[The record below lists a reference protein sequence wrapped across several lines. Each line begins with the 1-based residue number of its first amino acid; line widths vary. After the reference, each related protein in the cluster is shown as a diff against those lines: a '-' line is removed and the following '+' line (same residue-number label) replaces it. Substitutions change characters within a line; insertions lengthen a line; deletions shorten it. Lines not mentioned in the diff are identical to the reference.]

1 MNKNII
7 LNGLK
12 VLITIGMLLSLAIP
26 SAAMAQIPSRYTIP
40 QDGSIMEN
48 TKPVAVGDSYTLDVS
63 TSLFLEVPAPGV
75 LANDSDPD
83 GDPITAVNA
92 TQPANGSV
100 ILYSNGS
107 FKYTPNVGFS
117 GVDHWTYKASDGT
130 LTSTPATVTITVT
143 GGNTPPVANADNY
156 TLDVT
161 ISTTLNIPVPGVL
174 ANDSDPDGDP
184 ITALKV
190 NDPAHGSVSLLS
202 TGAFTYT
209 SIQPYIGDDIFTYK
223 ACDGPDSCSTPVQVT
238 ITVSGGNEEPTASA
252 DSYTLDLEFLTTLIV
267 AAPGV
272 LGNDYDYDGP
282 NAITAVLWVAPT
294 NGGVNL
300 HPDGSFEYTPDPGSY
315 GTDTFTYKAFDGEL
329 YSNPANVTITVV
341 PINTPPVAVAD
352 SYETPMNTTLT
363 VVAPGVLVND
373 TDIDLDPL
381 TAVLVGSPT
390 IGVFNLSPD
399 GSITYIP
406 QTNYVGTV
414 YFTYK
419 ANDGTADSS
428 PVQVSIEVTT
438 INTPPDAMADSYV
451 MLMDTTLTVDVAHGV
466 LANDV
471 DVDGDPLIAELLGVP
486 VVNGTLV
493 LNENGSFTYEPNDGY
508 FGSVN
513 FTYRANDG
521 LEYSEPV
528 LVTINVKQSNLT
540 PVALADAYV
549 MESGTTLTVLVAEG
563 VLANDSDPD
572 GDPLEAQLV
581 DGVDHGLLSL
591 HADGSFVYVPEVSF
605 TGVDYFRYRSYDGL
619 ATSDEVLATIT
630 VGEAVNVAPVAV
642 MDTYVMRTG
651 LSLSVDAPGVLANDY
666 DVNLDTMTAQLG
678 ASTTH
683 GSLTFNSNG
692 SFTYVPAT
700 GFIGV
705 DQFTY
710 RAYDGELYSGLVVV
724 TIRVCQFTFISFIT
738 K

>member
-48 TKPVAVGDSYTLDVS
+48 TKPVAVGDSFSLDLGSATTL
-63 TSLFLEVPAPGV
+63 TVPAPGV
-75 LANDSDPD
+75 LVNDSDPD
-83 GDPITAVNA
+83 GDPLTAVSP
-92 TQPANGSV
+92 TQPANGS
-100 ILYSNGS
+100 LTLRTNGS
-107 FKYTPNVGFS
+107 FDYTPTPGFT
-117 GVDHWTYKASDGT
+117 GADHFTYRASDGM
-130 LTSTPATVTITVT
+130 LTSTPATVTINVT
-143 GGNTPPVANADNY
+143 GGNTPPTANQDSY
-156 TLDVT
+156 TTEVN
-161 ISTTLNIPVPGVL
+161 ITLIVPAETGVL
-174 ANDSDPDGDP
+174 ANDIDVDGDP
-184 ITALKV
+184 LTAFKLM
-190 NDPAHGSVSLLS
+190 DPAHGTAMVNSN
-202 TGAFTYT
+202 GGFTYIPENNY
-209 SIQPYIGDDIFTYK
+209 SGDVIFTYQ
-223 ACDGPDSCSTPVQVT
+223 AYDGLSYSTPAQVT
-238 ITVSGGNEEPTASA
+238 ITVSGGGNTPPEANQ
-252 DSYTLDLEFLTTLIV
+252 DSYTTDMGVQLVVDALT
-267 AAPGV
+267 GV
-272 LGNDYDYDGP
+272 LANDFDSDGDILTAQLWIAPVNGNLALQA
-282 NAITAVLWVAPT
+282 N
-294 NGGVNL
+294 
-300 HPDGSFEYTPDPGSY
+300 GSFTYTPVPGYY
-315 GTDTFTYKAFDGEL
+315 GDDHFTYKAFDGTET
-329 YSNPANVTITVV
+329 SDPCQVTITVN
-341 PINTPPVAVAD
+341 PINTAPVAAAD

-363 VVAPGVLVND
+363 VVAPGVLTND
-373 TDIDLDPL
+373 VDIDLDIL
-381 TAVLVGSPT
+381 TAELVGSPPEFG
-390 IGVFNLSPD
+390 IFNLSSN
-399 GSITYIP
+399 GSFTYIP
-406 QTNYVGTV
+406 QADYVGSV
-414 YFTYK
+414 NFTYK
-419 ANDGTADSS
+419 AYDGIDYSV
-428 PVQVSIEVTT
+428 PVQVAIEVTST
-438 INTPPDAMADSYV
+438 NTPPDAMADSYV
-451 MLMDTTLTVDVAHGV
+451 MLMDATLTVDAAHGV

-493 LNENGSFTYEPNDGY
+493 LSENGSFTYEPNDGY

-549 MESGTTLTVLVAEG
+549 VESGNTLTVLVAEG

-581 DGVDHGLLSL
+581 DDVDHGILSL
-591 HADGSFVYVPEVSF
+591 HADGSFLYVPEVSF
-605 TGVDYFRYRSYDGL
+605 IGVDYFRYRSFDGL
-619 ATSDEVLATIT
+619 ATSDEVLVTIT
-630 VGEAVNVAPVAV
+630 VGEEVNMAPVAV
-642 MDTYVMRTG
+642 MDTYMMRTG
-651 LSLSVDAPGVLANDY
+651 FSLSVDAPGVLANDY